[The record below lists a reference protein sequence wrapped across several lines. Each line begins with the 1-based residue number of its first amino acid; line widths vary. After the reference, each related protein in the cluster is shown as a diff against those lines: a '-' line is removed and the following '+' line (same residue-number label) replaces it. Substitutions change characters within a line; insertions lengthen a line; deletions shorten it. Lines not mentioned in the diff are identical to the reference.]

1 MNNEVIRLPLITLRG
16 MTILPR
22 MVIRFDIS
30 RKKSIKAVEY
40 AMKHERRVF
49 LVPQKSPEPVEPK
62 LDEIYEYG
70 TVCEIRQ
77 VIKIPGG
84 PAQVTVEGLYKAVA
98 DKYELEDSEINYAMT
113 KEVDESGG
121 FEDNVEREAWRKV
134 VIKAVEDYC
143 NSSGIKSANTVRRLK
158 TIKDDAGFVYEAT
171 AETLD
176 DFMLREE
183 ILATDDIEEKY
194 FILSHSIM
202 NEADI
207 NDYKEFIISKIK
219 TKISEQQKEYFIN
232 EQIRLLKEE
241 LGGEDEDE
249 ELDEK
254 VKNLNAP
261 ECVKEKLVSEM
272 KKYKSCPKMSSELQ
286 VIKNYIDTLLE
297 FPWSNFTE
305 ENNDIKHAEK
315 ILNEDHYG
323 LAKVKERILEFIAV
337 KSLSKESDAPIICLV
352 GPPGTGKTSVAISVA
367 RALNRKYV
375 RICLGGVRDEAEIR
389 GHRRTYVGAMPGRIV
404 EGISQAGTLN
414 PLMLLDE
421 IDKVGTDSRG
431 DTASALLEVL
441 DSAENSAFHD
451 HFMEVPVDL
460 SKCFFMATAN
470 DTQTIPKPLLDRMEV
485 IEINSYTETEK
496 FHIAKEHLIPKQIK
510 KNGLTTKQVSFSK
523 DAVNGIIDGYTREA
537 GVRELERSIAAV
549 CRKAA
554 AKIVS
559 GETQTNKIK
568 ASNLKEYLGTIKFDK
583 EEALKS
589 DAVGIVKGLAWTA
602 VGGVTLDVE
611 ACIMDGKGEI
621 TLTGQL
627 GDVMKESAIV
637 ALGYIRSK
645 ASEYGIDKELFENK
659 DIHIHIP
666 EGAVPKDGPSAGITM
681 ATAILSA
688 IIKKPV
694 RADLAMTGE
703 ITLRGRVLPIGGLK
717 EKLLSALRGGIKT
730 VIIPKGNE
738 KDLAELPEIVKNEL
752 KIVLAEN
759 VNDVLAVALEHP
771 VTPLKTDTVH

>member
-219 TKISEQQKEYFIN
+219 TKISERQKEYFIN

-681 ATAILSA
+681 TLAMLSA
-688 IIKKPV
+688 YTNRKV
-694 RADLAMTGE
+694 SHEYAMTGE
-703 ITLRGRVLPIGGLK
+703 ITLHGNVLPIGGLK
-717 EKLLSALRGGIKT
+717 EKILAAKNAGIKK
-730 VIIPKGNE
+730 IIVPDKNK
-738 KDLAELPEIVKNEL
+738 KDVLDIEAEIL
-752 KIVLAEN
+752 EN
-759 VNDVLAVALEHP
+759 VEIIYVKKMDDVIRRALCKE
-771 VTPLKTDTVH
+771 D

>member
-84 PAQVTVEGLYKAVA
+84 PAQVTVEGLYKASA
-98 DKYELEDSEINYAMT
+98 DKYELENPEINYAMT
-113 KEVDESGG
+113 TEVDESGG

-158 TIKDDAGFVYEAT
+158 IIKDDAGFVYEAT

-219 TKISEQQKEYFIN
+219 TKIGEQQKEYFIN

-249 ELDEK
+249 DLDER

-681 ATAILSA
+681 TLAMLSA
-688 IIKKPV
+688 YTNRKV
-694 RADLAMTGE
+694 SHEYAMTGE
-703 ITLRGRVLPIGGLK
+703 ITLHGNVLPIGGLK
-717 EKLLSALRGGIKT
+717 EKILAAKNAGIKK
-730 VIIPKGNE
+730 IIVPDKNK
-738 KDLAELPEIVKNEL
+738 KDVLDIEAEIL
-752 KIVLAEN
+752 EN
-759 VNDVLAVALEHP
+759 VEIIYVKKMDDVIRRALCKE
-771 VTPLKTDTVH
+771 D

>member
-84 PAQVTVEGLYKAVA
+84 PAQVTVEGLYKASA
-98 DKYELEDSEINYAMT
+98 DKYELENPEINYAMT
-113 KEVDESGG
+113 TEVDESGG

-219 TKISEQQKEYFIN
+219 TKIGEQQKEYFIN

-249 ELDEK
+249 DLDER

-510 KNGLTTKQVSFSK
+510 KNGLMAKQLSFSK
-523 DAVNGIIDGYTREA
+523 DAVNGIINGYTREA

-637 ALGYIRSK
+637 ALGNIRSK

-681 ATAILSA
+681 TLAMLSA
-688 IIKKPV
+688 YTNRKV
-694 RADLAMTGE
+694 SHEYAMTGE
-703 ITLRGRVLPIGGLK
+703 ITLHGNVLPIGGLK
-717 EKLLSALRGGIKT
+717 EKILAAKNAGIKK
-730 VIIPKGNE
+730 IIVPDKNK
-738 KDLAELPEIVKNEL
+738 KDVLDIEAEIL
-752 KIVLAEN
+752 EN
-759 VNDVLAVALEHP
+759 VEIIYVKKMDDVIRRALCKE
-771 VTPLKTDTVH
+771 D

>member
-49 LVPQKSPEPVEPK
+49 LVPQKTPEPVEPK

-84 PAQVTVEGLYKAVA
+84 PAQVTVDGLYKAAA
-98 DKYELEDSEINYAMT
+98 DEYELENPEINYAMT
-113 KEVDESGG
+113 TEVDESGG

-249 ELDEK
+249 DLDER
-254 VKNLNAP
+254 VENLNAP
-261 ECVKEKLVSEM
+261 ECVKEKLVSEI

-485 IEINSYTETEK
+485 IEINSYTEPEK

-510 KNGLTTKQVSFSK
+510 KNGLMAKQLSFSK
-523 DAVNGIIDGYTREA
+523 DAVNGIINGYTREA

-645 ASEYGIDKELFENK
+645 ASEYGIDKEFFENK

-681 ATAILSA
+681 TLAMLSA
-688 IIKKPV
+688 YTNRKV
-694 RADLAMTGE
+694 SHEYAMTGE
-703 ITLRGRVLPIGGLK
+703 ITLHGNVLPIGGLK
-717 EKLLSALRGGIKT
+717 EKILAAKNAGIKKI
-730 VIIPKGNE
+730 IIPDKNK
-738 KDLAELPEIVKNEL
+738 KDVLDIEAEIL
-752 KIVLAEN
+752 EN
-759 VNDVLAVALEHP
+759 VEIIYVKKMDDVIRRALCKE
-771 VTPLKTDTVH
+771 D

>member
-183 ILATDDIEEKY
+183 ILATDDVEEKY

-249 ELDEK
+249 DLDER

-323 LAKVKERILEFIAV
+323 LTKVKERILEFIAV

-510 KNGLTTKQVSFSK
+510 KNGLMAKQLSFSK

-681 ATAILSA
+681 TLAMLSA
-688 IIKKPV
+688 YTNRKV
-694 RADLAMTGE
+694 SHEYAMTGE
-703 ITLRGRVLPIGGLK
+703 ITLHGNVLPIGGLK
-717 EKLLSALRGGIKT
+717 EKILAAKNAGIKK
-730 VIIPKGNE
+730 IIVPDKNK
-738 KDLAELPEIVKNEL
+738 KDVLDIEAEIL
-752 KIVLAEN
+752 EN
-759 VNDVLAVALEHP
+759 VEIIYVKKMDDVIRRALCKE
-771 VTPLKTDTVH
+771 D

>member
-1 MNNEVIRLPLITLRG
+1 
-16 MTILPR
+16 
-22 MVIRFDIS
+22 
-30 RKKSIKAVEY
+30 
-40 AMKHERRVF
+40 
-49 LVPQKSPEPVEPK
+49 
-62 LDEIYEYG
+62 
-70 TVCEIRQ
+70 
-77 VIKIPGG
+77 
-84 PAQVTVEGLYKAVA
+84 
-98 DKYELEDSEINYAMT
+98 
-113 KEVDESGG
+113 
-121 FEDNVEREAWRKV
+121 
-134 VIKAVEDYC
+134 
-143 NSSGIKSANTVRRLK
+143 
-158 TIKDDAGFVYEAT
+158 
-171 AETLD
+171 
-176 DFMLREE
+176 
-183 ILATDDIEEKY
+183 
-194 FILSHSIM
+194 
-202 NEADI
+202 
-207 NDYKEFIISKIK
+207 
-219 TKISEQQKEYFIN
+219 
-232 EQIRLLKEE
+232 
-241 LGGEDEDE
+241 
-249 ELDEK
+249 
-254 VKNLNAP
+254 
-261 ECVKEKLVSEM
+261 
-272 KKYKSCPKMSSELQ
+272 MSSELQ

-323 LAKVKERILEFIAV
+323 LTKVKERILEFIAV

-637 ALGYIRSK
+637 ALGYIRSR

-681 ATAILSA
+681 TLAMLSA
-688 IIKKPV
+688 YTNRKV
-694 RADLAMTGE
+694 SHEYAMTGE
-703 ITLRGRVLPIGGLK
+703 ITLHGNVLPIGGLK
-717 EKLLSALRGGIKT
+717 EKILAAKNAGIKK
-730 VIIPKGNE
+730 IIVPDKNK
-738 KDLAELPEIVKNEL
+738 KDVLDIEAEIL
-752 KIVLAEN
+752 EN
-759 VNDVLAVALEHP
+759 VEIIYVKKMDDVIRRALCKE
-771 VTPLKTDTVH
+771 D